1 MVPGM
6 KALGKMTYSMD
17 KGKKHGLTG
26 LSMKGNTWEAKNM
39 VKVYIVGMMV
49 QGMEEN
55 GTKIK

>member
-6 KALGKMTYSMD
+6 RALGKMTCNMD

-26 LSMKGNTWEAKNM
+26 LSMKGNTWEAKNT
-39 VKVYIVGMMV
+39 VKAYIAGMMV

-55 GTKIK
+55 GMKIK